1 MRRRGWSSRTR
12 QERFRGRMASY
23 SASVAVDLSRAED
36 GRFKVKDEAMQPT
49 VVVVYSRQQRRAD
62 ERAARKAARRTS

>member
-1 MRRRGWSSRTR
+1 MRRRGWASRTR

-49 VVVVYSRQQRRAD
+49 VVVYSRQQRRAD

>member
-49 VVVVYSRQQRRAD
+49 VVVYSRQQRRAD